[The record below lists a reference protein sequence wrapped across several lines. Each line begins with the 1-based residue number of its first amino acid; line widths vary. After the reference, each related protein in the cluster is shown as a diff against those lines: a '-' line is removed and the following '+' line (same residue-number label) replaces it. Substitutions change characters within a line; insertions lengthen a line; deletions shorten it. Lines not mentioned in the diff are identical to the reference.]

1 MKKYTKARMVVAQ
14 KTNTGIN
21 LVIKRLV
28 KLRLADKKNIFTVN

>member
-1 MKKYTKARMVVAQ
+1 MVVAQ

-28 KLRLADKKNIFTVN
+28 RWLRLSAIRKNIFTLN